1 MKAVYRNTRETVGT
15 VVEVSTS
22 LKLRSSM
29 RPVHVKLS
37 REDRRLLEEIE
48 FFETESYDAVES
60 FGPVGVYLKV
70 EVISD
75 TFAGGLVGKLL
86 NLKEVYAAWT
96 KAYEDRHNKGGV

>member
-29 RPVHVKLS
+29 RPVNVKLS
-37 REDRRLLEEIE
+37 REDRALLEEIQ
-48 FFETESYDAVES
+48 FFEAESYDAVES
-60 FGPVGVYLKV
+60 FRPENAYLKAQV
-70 EVISD
+70 VSD
-75 TFAGGLVGKLL
+75 TFAGGIVGKLL
-86 NLKEVYAAWT
+86 NLKEVHAAWA

>member
-1 MKAVYRNTRETVGT
+1 MKAVYRNTREVVGA

-22 LKLRSSM
+22 LKLRSNM
-29 RPVHVKLS
+29 RPVNVKLS

-48 FFETESYDAVES
+48 FFEAESYDAVES
-60 FGPVGVYLKV
+60 FRPEGAYLKAQV
-70 EVISD
+70 VSD

-96 KAYEDRHNKGGV
+96 KAYDARHNKGGV